1 MRRGTTPT
9 FDITCDVDLTGFTI
23 YVTLKQGA
31 KEFTF
36 TPSVEATET
45 GCTLSITL
53 TQEQTLALN
62 EKVKTAMQV
71 RAIDAAGL
79 AIASNIM
86 AVDVGMILR
95 EGVISY
101 GA

>member
-9 FDITCDVDLTGFTI
+9 FDINCDVDLTNFTI
-23 YVTLKQGA
+23 YVTLKQGQ

-36 TPSVEATET
+36 TPSVEATQT
-45 GCTLSITL
+45 GCTLSVTL
-53 TQEQTLALN
+53 TQEQTLEFNTKMAA
-62 EKVKTAMQV
+62 AMQV
-71 RAIDAAGL
+71 RAVDASGL

-86 AVDVGMILR
+86 SVDIGAILR
-95 EGVISY
+95 EGVIDY